1 MVRPK
6 LRTRSFRR
14 VKRRTPGGFTVVHYE
29 KRKPG
34 VAVCSRCGKPLGG
47 VPRLRSSGLRSL
59 SKSKKR
65 PNRPY
70 GGVLCSSCLAELI
83 SASVIKQAQS

>member
-6 LRTRSFRR
+6 LRTRSYRR
-14 VKRRTPGGFTVVHYE
+14 VKVRTPGGEVALHFE

-34 VAVCSRCGKPLGG
+34 KAVCSRCGNPLGG
-47 VPRLRSSGLRSL
+47 VPHQRPSKLRGL

-70 GGVLCSSCLAELI
+70 GGVLCSTCLAELI
-83 SASVIKQAQS
+83 SAAVIKQVQS